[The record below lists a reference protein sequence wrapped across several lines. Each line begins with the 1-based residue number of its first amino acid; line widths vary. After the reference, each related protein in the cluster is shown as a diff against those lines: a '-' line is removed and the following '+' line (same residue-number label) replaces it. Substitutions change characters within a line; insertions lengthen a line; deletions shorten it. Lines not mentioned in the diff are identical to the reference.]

1 MSFYS
6 LALETSSR
14 RNAVALCCDRLVVA
28 SVDSETYFQS
38 TAKPDSV
45 KPGPSSVLIPMIHH
59 VLKQGLVEPQ
69 QLDLIS
75 VTRGPGMFTGLRVGV
90 VTAKTLAF
98 SIGCRVA
105 AIDTLHAIAFQAT
118 QTHDLEPGRVV
129 KVVINAQRG
138 QVFAARFQ
146 VNDSQDCTPVGESR
160 IVEPRQWVETLNGDE
175 FLTGPGLQMIEPT
188 LSTSVNTIPRF
199 GGLEI
204 ERSHQ
209 RACSVS
215 TIAELGH
222 RKFDL
227 DQTDDL
233 WELSP
238 VYFRPSAAE
247 EVKRASR
254 GV

>member
-14 RNAVALCCDRLVVA
+14 SNAVALCCDRLVVA
-28 SVDSETYFQS
+28 ALDSETYFKS
-38 TAKPDSV
+38 AAKHDSA
-45 KPGPSSVLIPMIHH
+45 KPGPSSVLMPMIHQ
-59 VLKQGLVEPQ
+59 VLKQGAVKPQ
-69 QLDLIS
+69 QLELIS
-75 VTRGPGMFTGLRVGV
+75 LARGPGMFTGLRVGV
-90 VTAKTLAF
+90 VAAKTLAF

-105 AIDTLHAIAFQAT
+105 AIDTLYAIAFQAT

-129 KVVINAQRG
+129 KVIINAQRG

-146 VNDSQDCTPVGESR
+146 VNDSHDCTQVEESH
-160 IVEPRQWVETLNGDE
+160 IVEPQQWVDALTGDE
-175 FLTGPGLQMIEPT
+175 FLTGPGLKMVEPT
-188 LSTSVNTIPRF
+188 LANAVRSF
-199 GGLEI
+199 DGLGI
-204 ERSHQ
+204 EQSHQ

-247 EVKRASR
+247 EVKLASR